1 MKRTIS
7 FIAALTMLLMI
18 STSVSAAHYKID
30 YSSVVDNPVLK
41 KIIKNSFKNRNNGLI
56 KVPDEHPRLLLTKEY
71 IEFLKENKD
80 RDDIKP
86 SYDMV
91 MTYADRALPEKFDT
105 LSDGINIHLASRAF
119 CYAVG
124 AADKNYARTTV
135 DLAIKYLETAVTS
148 QTYVISVYKDYGMA
162 ALACAEV
169 YDWCYGAMTGAQK
182 TKLGELIRNMLYS
195 SNQPCSPDKVEE
207 WSHIADKAVGQ
218 PLIYNCG
225 IAIALYDEYPEIYE
239 TIMPVV
245 QGPMAEIV
253 KIYGQAGA
261 LSDGSIAYSRDYYA
275 FTIATMFERMGAVNF
290 YGDQTPIGYKM
301 LYSKTPYGAYIKQ
314 GDDFSQPN
322 YVIGENNGRTELQR
336 NFAFPGVQFE
346 DPYLYFQYAKVDNN
360 SKSLEKLLYYIPKK
374 QIEPK
379 TPDDLPLAYYVGEP
393 RSEIM
398 ARTSW
403 QDGINSPAVA
413 AYMNMNNRRTG
424 DHDHASIGSFQIYY
438 KGPLTMPAG
447 IYSGEGWGGSHW
459 ANFASRTIAQN
470 CITVYDPSEKFVFGE
485 KSAESND
492 GGQKM
497 VRSKSGGYVINKL
510 EEHMS
515 DSNLRA
521 VTESHYIGPN
531 EKTPAFSYIK
541 GDLTKAYSDSKMASY
556 KRGMVFMDLFNEE
569 YPAAMVVF
577 DRVVSKNASFQK
589 KFLLQ
594 SCFEP
599 AIENNRIII
608 TVTEDGANGKLVNN
622 TLLPEK
628 TNIEAVGG
636 KGMEFS
642 VNGVNYPPEKPSTG
656 TEYYMGGWRSEISPA
671 EENKEDIFLNAMYV
685 TDAEGNAADLA
696 MIKEETDKMV
706 GVTVRDR
713 QVMFSKSGEF
723 IDGEFDVTVR
733 DNGYGEVMCLL
744 TDVKE
749 GKWKV
754 AGNNTE
760 LILESAGDSH
770 CLMFAGNPGMYVVTP
785 YTGSNAAAQLSF
797 EEAEKEK
804 LGDYQ
809 VTYNEKFIR
818 LPDETKLMH
827 NETYITGS
835 IFEQLGVRIS
845 KNGGVLSLDKG
856 SVTVKIYDGDNNHIV
871 ANDIKFTLP
880 IPIED
885 IGGIKYIPLTDE
897 IASMFG
903 FKKSFT
909 AKTLLC
915 KITDSVAGE
924 DDDVVLERELLP
936 KAVNKTCGWS
946 LLDGKSSTAA
956 LMAESETIV
965 YDYGDTCFID
975 SVYTASDVKNSDRY
989 KYCIDVYVSADGSN
1003 YIFIK
1008 TINAGSKITQPVAAA
1023 ARYLKFAVRGLKPFN
1038 MSELRVSGEISNVKY
1053 KLLPLQRNYV
1063 KGENMQVG
1071 VCVGENLTDAALYID
1086 DNKVFDLSGFEAGIH
1101 EITIDKS
1108 YTDAIGS
1115 HEVTVRDDTE
1125 IYDSRTVRFVIPNK
1139 KKMLFDES
1147 FDNLSMS
1154 KMRFVAN
1161 SSNAKK
1167 TYVPLN
1173 GGQALKIS
1181 LPDMVNAGGAPFI
1194 LVDNLKSIYGYYD
1207 FETDISLSS
1216 EKLNINIDLRDYNGE
1231 YSQDGGYFKFIE
1243 KGKFCGSDLKCE
1255 PNKLYAVRIRLDVIN
1270 SLMKIY
1276 VDNECISVRDY
1287 KTDGLNQI
1295 RFTFFSSENDT
1306 AFIIDNFKCTFV
1318 PIHKFNPGKTNIK
1331 FEKGENN
1338 TLTVMADLDD
1348 LAAYRARYI
1357 MAIKTDY
1364 NTLLDLKMGQCGEN
1378 RRYDTPEEIKN
1389 GVMTLTYENLPAD
1402 FFYSDKYRAELYI
1415 ISYEEII
1422 DFFAFGAYTP
1432 YK

>member
-1 MKRTIS
+1 MKKV
-7 FIAALTMLLMI
+7 FLLLVLLMGI
-18 STSVSAAHYKID
+18 FCTEAYGTDTIYLPSDTH
-30 YSSVVDNPVLK
+30 PRVLLNREF
-41 KIIKNSFKNRNNGLI
+41 ITFLKNNRNRED
-56 KVPDEHPRLLLTKEY
+56 VA
-71 IEFLKENKD
+71 
-80 RDDIKP
+80 P
-86 SYDMV
+86 SYK
-91 MTYADRALPEKFDT
+91 YLLELAQKKLPAQPEKKE
-105 LSDGINIHLASRAF
+105 LSFSISNQLAARAF
-119 CYAVG
+119 MYALGEVDDTN
-124 AADKNYARTTV
+124 AKATV
-135 DLAIKYLETAVTS
+135 EYTIEYLTSPATGETDP
-148 QTYVISVYKDYGMA
+148 ISIYKDFGVNGIETGSY
-162 ALACAEV
+162 V
-169 YDWCYGAMTGAQK
+169 YDWCYSAMTEDQK
-182 TKLGELIRNMLYS
+182 ADLAAKIHMLIYS
-195 SNQPCSPDKVEE
+195 DVQPCRPDNINTA
-207 WSHIADKAVGQ
+207 WSDIADKAAGQ
-218 PLIYNCG
+218 PLVYNSV
-225 IAIALYDEYPEIYE
+225 ASIALYDVYPEVYQA
-239 TIMPVV
+239 IMPKI
-245 QGPMAEIV
+245 QGAMADIV
-253 KIYGQAGA
+253 KLYGQAGA
-261 LSDGSIAYSRDYYA
+261 LSDGSIAYTREYYSYKV
-275 FTIATMFERMGAVNF
+275 ATMFERMGITNF

-301 LYSKTPYGAYIKQ
+301 LYSRLPYGALIKQ
-314 GDDFSQPN
+314 GDDFAQRN
-322 YVIGENNGRTELQR
+322 YVLGTYVNRSETTGMGML
-336 NFAFPGVQFE
+336 GVQFK
-346 DPYLYFQYAKVDNN
+346 DPYLWYQYNKVN
-360 SKSLEKLLYYIPKK
+360 SNEKNLDKLLFLTAEEDITPKL
-374 QIEPK
+374 
-379 TPDDLPLAYYVGEP
+379 PDDLPLAYYVGEP

-403 QDGINSPAVA
+403 QDGINSPAAA

-827 NETYITGS
+827 NETYITCS

-856 SVTVKIYDGDNNHIV
+856 SVTVKIYDGDNKHIV

-909 AKTLLC
+909 ATTLLC

-924 DDDVVLERELLP
+924 EDDVVVLERELLP

-989 KYCIDVYVSADGSN
+989 KYCIDVYVSTDGSN

-1038 MSELRVSGEISNVKY
+1038 MSELRVSGEINNVKY

-1063 KGENMQVG
+1063 KGEDMQVG

-1101 EITIDKS
+1101 EIAIDKS
-1108 YTDAIGS
+1108 YTNAIGS
-1115 HEVTVRDDTE
+1115 HEITVRDDTE
-1125 IYDSRTVRFVIPNK
+1125 IYDSRTVRFVIPNT

-1216 EKLNINIDLRDYNGE
+1216 EKLNFNIDLRDYNGA

-1295 RFTFFSSENDT
+1295 RFTFSSSENDT

-1338 TLTVMADLDD
+1338 TLTVMADLDA

>member
-7 FIAALTMLLMI
+7 FIAALTMFLMI

-336 NFAFPGVQFE
+336 NFAFTGVQFE

-485 KSAESND
+485 KFAESND

-770 CLMFAGNPGMYVVTP
+770 CLMFAGNPGKYKITP
-785 YTGSNAAAQLSF
+785 ATEDAKVQTVKY
-797 EEAEKEK
+797 
-804 LGDYQ
+804 
-809 VTYNEKFIR
+809 
-818 LPDETKLMH
+818 P
-827 NETYITGS
+827 
-835 IFEQLGVRIS
+835 EQLKKCIGDFTIKMGKS
-845 KNGGVLSLDKG
+845 FISLD
-856 SVTVKIYDGDNNHIV
+856 V
-871 ANDIKFTLP
+871 
-880 IPIED
+880 
-885 IGGIKYIPLTDE
+885 
-897 IASMFG
+897 
-903 FKKSFT
+903 
-909 AKTLLC
+909 
-915 KITDSVAGE
+915 
-924 DDDVVLERELLP
+924 
-936 KAVNKTCGWS
+936 
-946 LLDGKSSTAA
+946 
-956 LMAESETIV
+956 
-965 YDYGDTCFID
+965 
-975 SVYTASDVKNSDRY
+975 
-989 KYCIDVYVSADGSN
+989 
-1003 YIFIK
+1003 
-1008 TINAGSKITQPVAAA
+1008 
-1023 ARYLKFAVRGLKPFN
+1023 
-1038 MSELRVSGEISNVKY
+1038 
-1053 KLLPLQRNYV
+1053 
-1063 KGENMQVG
+1063 
-1071 VCVGENLTDAALYID
+1071 
-1086 DNKVFDLSGFEAGIH
+1086 
-1101 EITIDKS
+1101 
-1108 YTDAIGS
+1108 
-1115 HEVTVRDDTE
+1115 
-1125 IYDSRTVRFVIPNK
+1125 
-1139 KKMLFDES
+1139 
-1147 FDNLSMS
+1147 
-1154 KMRFVAN
+1154 
-1161 SSNAKK
+1161 
-1167 TYVPLN
+1167 
-1173 GGQALKIS
+1173 
-1181 LPDMVNAGGAPFI
+1181 
-1194 LVDNLKSIYGYYD
+1194 
-1207 FETDISLSS
+1207 
-1216 EKLNINIDLRDYNGE
+1216 
-1231 YSQDGGYFKFIE
+1231 
-1243 KGKFCGSDLKCE
+1243 
-1255 PNKLYAVRIRLDVIN
+1255 PNKLIDGVPYVGAQAFIQEILGVDAAVNDNSISANINGTALTFNADTADIQTNVSGMPSIRKFKHPPKMIDNTLYINFDDVRDLFAVSASYEPMTKTMAVVKNKVKETNKGLAGVDETRVLWPVGVFASSDDGNVPENTIDRDLNTRWSSVVGDGEWICYDLGDIKDIASVMIAFYNGTIRNWKFDIQISNDGINFTNVITAGKSKGGSLNPEEFKFPDGTKARYVRYLGHGEAVTDSFYN
-1270 SLMKIY
+1270 SLTQFVIMK
-1276 VDNECISVRDY
+1276 
-1287 KTDGLNQI
+1287 
-1295 RFTFFSSENDT
+1295 
-1306 AFIIDNFKCTFV
+1306 
-1318 PIHKFNPGKTNIK
+1318 
-1331 FEKGENN
+1331 
-1338 TLTVMADLDD
+1338 
-1348 LAAYRARYI
+1348 
-1357 MAIKTDY
+1357 
-1364 NTLLDLKMGQCGEN
+1364 
-1378 RRYDTPEEIKN
+1378 
-1389 GVMTLTYENLPAD
+1389 
-1402 FFYSDKYRAELYI
+1402 
-1415 ISYEEII
+1415 
-1422 DFFAFGAYTP
+1422 
-1432 YK
+1432 

>member
-1 MKRTIS
+1 MKKV
-7 FIAALTMLLMI
+7 FLLLVLLMGI
-18 STSVSAAHYKID
+18 FCTEAYGTDTIYLPSDTH
-30 YSSVVDNPVLK
+30 PRVLLNREF
-41 KIIKNSFKNRNNGLI
+41 ITFLKNNRNRED
-56 KVPDEHPRLLLTKEY
+56 VA
-71 IEFLKENKD
+71 
-80 RDDIKP
+80 P
-86 SYDMV
+86 SYK
-91 MTYADRALPEKFDT
+91 YLLELAQKKLPAQPEKKE
-105 LSDGINIHLASRAF
+105 LSFSISNQLAARAF
-119 CYAVG
+119 MYALGEVDDTN
-124 AADKNYARTTV
+124 AKATV
-135 DLAIKYLETAVTS
+135 EYTIEYLTSPATAETDP
-148 QTYVISVYKDYGMA
+148 ISIYKDFGVNGIETGSY
-162 ALACAEV
+162 V
-169 YDWCYGAMTGAQK
+169 YDWCYSAMTEDQK
-182 TKLGELIRNMLYS
+182 VDLAAKIHMLIYS
-195 SNQPCSPDKVEE
+195 DVQPCRPDNINTA
-207 WSHIADKAVGQ
+207 WSDIADKAVGQ
-218 PLIYNCG
+218 PLVYNSV
-225 IAIALYDEYPEIYE
+225 ASIALYDVYPEVYQA
-239 TIMPVV
+239 IMPKI
-245 QGPMAEIV
+245 QGAMADIV
-253 KIYGQAGA
+253 KLYGQAGA
-261 LSDGSIAYSRDYYA
+261 LSDGSIAYTREYYSYKVA
-275 FTIATMFERMGAVNF
+275 AMFERMGITNF

-301 LYSKTPYGAYIKQ
+301 LYSRLPYGALIKQ
-314 GDDFSQPN
+314 GDDFAQRN
-322 YVIGENNGRTELQR
+322 YVVGTYVNRSETTGMGML
-336 NFAFPGVQFE
+336 GVQFK
-346 DPYLYFQYAKVDNN
+346 DPYLWYQYNKVN
-360 SKSLEKLLYYIPKK
+360 SNEKNLDKLLFLTAEEDITPKL
-374 QIEPK
+374 
-379 TPDDLPLAYYVGEP
+379 PDDLPLAYYVGEP

-403 QDGINSPAVA
+403 QDGINSPAAA

-785 YTGSNAAAQLSF
+785 YTGSNGAAQLSF

-856 SVTVKIYDGDNNHIV
+856 SVTVKIYDGDNKHIV

-989 KYCIDVYVSADGSN
+989 KYCIDVYVSTDGSN

-1038 MSELRVSGEISNVKY
+1038 MSELRVSGEINNVKY

-1181 LPDMVNAGGAPFI
+1181 LPDMVNADGAPFI

-1216 EKLNINIDLRDYNGE
+1216 EKLNFNIDLRDYNGA

-1306 AFIIDNFKCTFV
+1306 AFVIDNFKCTFV